1 MKRIVNQFR
10 QHRHAIEMF
19 LRNRVED
26 DRFNFEDEAGI
37 RTAFSHLP
45 FLQMIYLIGPDL
57 KQTSPNYYRRGR
69 DVTRVGTDKSHYFA
83 NINLENFSTYMTS
96 PYIHHITGDS
106 SVTLVTADGEG
117 GFVVFDFNLLKLL
130 EALRLIEH
138 NSRFER
144 FKLIV
149 YALGGSTLVAV
160 SLFLILYGAYTFAY
174 VFFHTADAMLHE
186 VFKAIIAITLGM
198 AIFDLAKTILENEVM
213 YKNAGRQREGQYA
226 LLGKF
231 LVSIIIAL
239 SIESLMVVFKITLGD
254 YTGMGYGFLLLL
266 GVTLM
271 IVGLGWFDYLTTRR
285 VLDEDK

>member
-19 LRNRVED
+19 LRNRVAD
-26 DRFNFEDEAGI
+26 DRFNFENEEGI
-37 RTAFSHLP
+37 RHAFRHLP
-45 FLQMIYLIGPDL
+45 FLQMVYLIGPDL
-57 KQTSPNYYRRGR
+57 KQTSPNYYRKGR
-69 DVTRVGTDKSHYFA
+69 DATRIGADKSHYFA
-83 NINLENFSTYMTS
+83 NVRLENFSSYMTS
-96 PYIHHITGDS
+96 PYIHHVTGDS
-106 SVTLVTADGEG
+106 SVTFVTSDGEG

-130 EALRLIEH
+130 ESLRLIEH

-149 YALGGSTLVAV
+149 YAVGGFTLVSV
-160 SLFLILYGAYTFAY
+160 SLFLIAYGAYTFAFIFLRTPEE
-174 VFFHTADAMLHE
+174 VLHE
-186 VFKAIIAITLGM
+186 VFKAIIAITLGL

-213 YKNAGRQREGQYA
+213 YKNAGRQREGQYT

-239 SIESLMVVFKITLGD
+239 SIESLMVVFKIALGD
-254 YTGMGYGFLLLL
+254 YTGMGYGFLLLF

-271 IVGLGWFDYLTTRR
+271 IVGLGWFDYLTTRNPSG
-285 VLDEDK
+285 ED